1 MELFSEE
8 LTEEMQYMV
17 GNLTDCETNPA
28 GYKLC
33 SPYTCV
39 TMDTPCPCGPYEYTC
54 ANLRCIPDSRLCDLH
69 NDCGDNSDEH
79 MCNKQLTTDDTL
91 SPLVMVG
98 VVTGCVVFII
108 IIIVA
113 TIIYLKWKRRK
124 RKTTEKTDDGTNN
137 KEQHLHE
144 NKALVTSTSMEDSN
158 ELQTPKKGG
167 YQTPTGYHTPFKDRY
182 HVPLDFE
189 EGLLCTSTPK
199 QPLRQLLMTIKSID
213 DV

>member
-1 MELFSEE
+1 MEIPTLLLSQNFMLKRIIMVNTKINLF
-8 LTEEMQYMV
+8 
-17 GNLTDCETNPA
+17 
-28 GYKLC
+28 
-33 SPYTCV
+33 
-39 TMDTPCPCGPYEYTC
+39 
-54 ANLRCIPDSRLCDLH
+54 
-69 NDCGDNSDEH
+69 
-79 MCNKQLTTDDTL
+79 
-91 SPLVMVG
+91 
-98 VVTGCVVFII
+98 F
-108 IIIVA
+108 
-113 TIIYLKWKRRK
+113 
-124 RKTTEKTDDGTNN
+124 TEKTDDGTNN

-167 YQTPTGYHTPFKDRY
+167 DQTPAGYHTPFKDRY

>member
-1 MELFSEE
+1 MANNLLGIGCLYLVPYSRNVKYGNTDLLLSQNFMLKRIIMVNTKINLF
-8 LTEEMQYMV
+8 
-17 GNLTDCETNPA
+17 
-28 GYKLC
+28 
-33 SPYTCV
+33 
-39 TMDTPCPCGPYEYTC
+39 
-54 ANLRCIPDSRLCDLH
+54 
-69 NDCGDNSDEH
+69 
-79 MCNKQLTTDDTL
+79 
-91 SPLVMVG
+91 
-98 VVTGCVVFII
+98 F
-108 IIIVA
+108 
-113 TIIYLKWKRRK
+113 
-124 RKTTEKTDDGTNN
+124 TEKTDDGTNN

-167 YQTPTGYHTPFKDRY
+167 DQTPAGYHTPFKDRY

>member
-1 MELFSEE
+1 MQHVVKVANNLLGVGCLYLVPYSRNVKYGNTDLLLSQNFMLKRIIMVNTKINLF
-8 LTEEMQYMV
+8 
-17 GNLTDCETNPA
+17 
-28 GYKLC
+28 
-33 SPYTCV
+33 
-39 TMDTPCPCGPYEYTC
+39 
-54 ANLRCIPDSRLCDLH
+54 
-69 NDCGDNSDEH
+69 
-79 MCNKQLTTDDTL
+79 
-91 SPLVMVG
+91 
-98 VVTGCVVFII
+98 F
-108 IIIVA
+108 
-113 TIIYLKWKRRK
+113 
-124 RKTTEKTDDGTNN
+124 TEKTDDGTNN

-167 YQTPTGYHTPFKDRY
+167 DQTPAGYHTPFKDRY

>member
-1 MELFSEE
+1 MQHVVKVANNLLGIGCLYLVPYSRNVKYGNTDLLLSQNFMLKRIIMVNTKINLF
-8 LTEEMQYMV
+8 
-17 GNLTDCETNPA
+17 
-28 GYKLC
+28 
-33 SPYTCV
+33 
-39 TMDTPCPCGPYEYTC
+39 
-54 ANLRCIPDSRLCDLH
+54 
-69 NDCGDNSDEH
+69 
-79 MCNKQLTTDDTL
+79 
-91 SPLVMVG
+91 
-98 VVTGCVVFII
+98 F
-108 IIIVA
+108 
-113 TIIYLKWKRRK
+113 
-124 RKTTEKTDDGTNN
+124 TEKTDDGTNN

-167 YQTPTGYHTPFKDRY
+167 DQTPAGYHTPFKDRY

>member
-1 MELFSEE
+1 MQHVVKVANNLLGIGCLYLVPYSRNVKYGNTDFVLKTKLHVEKNYHGQYKNWFS
-8 LTEEMQYMV
+8 
-17 GNLTDCETNPA
+17 
-28 GYKLC
+28 
-33 SPYTCV
+33 
-39 TMDTPCPCGPYEYTC
+39 
-54 ANLRCIPDSRLCDLH
+54 
-69 NDCGDNSDEH
+69 
-79 MCNKQLTTDDTL
+79 
-91 SPLVMVG
+91 
-98 VVTGCVVFII
+98 F
-108 IIIVA
+108 
-113 TIIYLKWKRRK
+113 
-124 RKTTEKTDDGTNN
+124 TEKTDDGTNN

-167 YQTPTGYHTPFKDRY
+167 DQTPAGYHTPFKDRY

>member
-1 MELFSEE
+1 MLKRIIMVNTKINLF
-8 LTEEMQYMV
+8 
-17 GNLTDCETNPA
+17 
-28 GYKLC
+28 
-33 SPYTCV
+33 
-39 TMDTPCPCGPYEYTC
+39 
-54 ANLRCIPDSRLCDLH
+54 
-69 NDCGDNSDEH
+69 
-79 MCNKQLTTDDTL
+79 
-91 SPLVMVG
+91 
-98 VVTGCVVFII
+98 F
-108 IIIVA
+108 
-113 TIIYLKWKRRK
+113 
-124 RKTTEKTDDGTNN
+124 TEKTDDGTNN

-167 YQTPTGYHTPFKDRY
+167 DQTPTGYHTPFKDRY